1 MRVILDTNIIVSAFL
16 NPKGIPGDI
25 LSLVL
30 THKIIICY
38 DNKIFSEYTD
48 ILTGS
53 KFNFDNDLVNN
64 FLEFVRNNGEYIVA
78 ESQDIQFDDKDDK
91 IFYDVFKSGDAEYL
105 ITGNKKH
112 YPQEENIIELSN
124 KSNEAKLKK
133 YLTLHNILCNVLL
146 GDKNGDKFG
155 N

>member
-16 NPKGIPGDI
+16 NHKGIPGEI

-48 ILTGS
+48 VLMRS
-53 KFNFDNDLVNN
+53 KFNFDNDFVNN

-78 ESQDIQFDDKDDK
+78 ETQDIQFDDVVDN
-91 IFYDVFKSGDAEYL
+91 ILYDVFKSSNAEYI

-112 YPQEENIIELSN
+112 YPQEENIISPREYADGAVPFS
-124 KSNEAKLKK
+124 KD
-133 YLTLHNILCNVLL
+133 CV
-146 GDKNGDKFG
+146 
-155 N
+155 